1 MAMLNNQRVWMGF
14 PCLYWGVAT
23 LHIFHLG
30 WWHGG
35 PLAQWWMTLFF
46 SAGRETKDEILALGC
61 RGLPKASFQRE
72 QLGLLRKLLAA
83 VAMPTGKDAAEPAV
97 FLQAGLHSWPSARFQ
112 APSSV
117 ARCCHSSDRHQLI
130 TVDYWYNQCLWMFMD
145 VYGRYP
151 LEI

>member
-1 MAMLNNQRVWMGF
+1 M
-14 PCLYWGVAT
+14 VA
-23 LHIFHLG
+23 HFSND
-30 WWHGG
+30 GG
-35 PLAQWWMTLFF
+35 MTLFF

-72 QLGLLRKLLAA
+72 QPGLLRKLLAA

-117 ARCCHSSDRHQLI
+117 ARCCHSSDRDPLI
-130 TVDYWYNQCLWMFMD
+130 TVAAPDTTCNYGCLWSIPSGND
-145 VYGRYP
+145 
-151 LEI
+151 